1 MRKAKS
7 KTKQK
12 IKIGVL
18 GSTFNPPH
26 FGHLLLAKTALQKFH
41 LSKVLL
47 MVCAIP
53 PIRKKDLA
61 PLKHR
66 TQMAKLLAKYDKHF
80 EVSNLEIKRA
90 QKGKKSYTLDTYKE
104 LQQLYPEAEIY
115 WIIGEDSLDSIL
127 AGRWK
132 RGEKGIVTLLSQ
144 IKFIVATRQGYKM
157 KHSIS
162 SFSPQIQKLVKQT
175 KKMKVMSPIS
185 STLVREKTK
194 KGESI
199 NNLVPKNITL
209 YIKKHKLYN

>member
-1 MRKAKS
+1 MPD
-7 KTKQK
+7 TQNTIKQK

-66 TQMAKLLAKYDKHF
+66 VKMAELLAKYDKHF
-80 EVSNLEIKRA
+80 EVSDLEIKRA
-90 QKGKKSYTLDTYKE
+90 RHGKKSYTLDTYKE
-104 LQQLYPEAEIY
+104 LQQLYPNATIY

-127 AGRWK
+127 SGRWK
-132 RGEKGIVTLLSQ
+132 RGEKGIITLLSQ
-144 IKFIVATRQGYKM
+144 IKFIVSTRQGYK
-157 KHSIS
+157 KKYILS
-162 SFSPQIQKLVKQT
+162 SFSPQIQNLIKNLKRI
-175 KKMKVMSPIS
+175 KVMSPIS
-185 STLVREKTK
+185 STLIREKIRK
-194 KGESI
+194 NENIKNFVPSEIVNYI
-199 NNLVPKNITL
+199 NI
-209 YIKKHKLYN
+209 HKI